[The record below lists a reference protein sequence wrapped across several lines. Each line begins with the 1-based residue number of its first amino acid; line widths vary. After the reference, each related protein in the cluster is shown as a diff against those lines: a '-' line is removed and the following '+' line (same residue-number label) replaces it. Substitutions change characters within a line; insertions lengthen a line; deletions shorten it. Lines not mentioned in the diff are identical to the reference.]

1 MLMAEYD
8 IESFA
13 EAPEEIFEDPLEQ
26 RYTCYK
32 CKIEYGITL
41 HEPLMGKNRQLS
53 IKYKLQVPLCWKC
66 HDEVQREPSQEYN
79 RMLQV
84 IMQRKFILYYPELD
98 FLTIFGR
105 NYL

>member
-1 MLMAEYD
+1 MIIID
-8 IESFA
+8 QFA
-13 EAPEEIFEDPLEQ
+13 EPPEEIFEDPLDQ

-32 CKIEYGITL
+32 CKIEHRITL

-53 IKYKLQVPLCWKC
+53 KKYKLQVPLCWKC
-66 HDEVQREPSQEYN
+66 HEKVQTESTNEYN
-79 RMLQV
+79 DMLKK